1 MNIVMNIQPWFLF
14 RLLYFSHIKKY
25 YFECYFFVTQN
36 RKDMNLSKLNN
47 VSTFL
52 ANGSDN
58 SVHMLLML
66 FTILFSQFIYKFT
79 KILQ

>member
-1 MNIVMNIQPWFLF
+1 M
-14 RLLYFSHIKKY
+14 
-25 YFECYFFVTQN
+25 QN
-36 RKDMNLSKLNN
+36 RKDMNLSKINN

-79 KILQ
+79 KILQQLLIIIIHTTVAPRF